1 MTDLPTAQP
10 ADASDD
16 VRTLAQITD
25 AVVAAA
31 RAATDEVTDR
41 TVIVAIDGRSGA
53 GKTSLAQLVA
63 ERLAAPVVHMDD
75 IYPGW
80 DGLAAA
86 LPVLADEVL
95 IPLRSGDSGVFR
107 RWDWAAGEHGGELEV
122 PVAPFVV
129 VEGCGSSV
137 GPAGQLADLRVW
149 LDADTEQRRARGLT
163 RDAGSFDE
171 QWDSWA
177 QQEDELFEADQT
189 REHADLVFDTTD
201 IAATD

>member
-53 GKTSLAQLVA
+53 GKTSLAELVA
-63 ERLAAPVVHMDD
+63 ERLEAPVVHMDD

-95 IPLRSGDSGVFR
+95 IPLRSGEPGVFR

-149 LDADTEQRRARGLT
+149 LDADAEQRRARGLT

-189 REHADLVFDTTD
+189 REHADLVFDTTE

>member
-16 VRTLAQITD
+16 VRTLAQIAD

-63 ERLAAPVVHMDD
+63 ERLAAPVVHMDH

-95 IPLRSGDSGVFR
+95 IPLRSGKSGVFR

>member
-1 MTDLPTAQP
+1 
-10 ADASDD
+10 
-16 VRTLAQITD
+16 
-25 AVVAAA
+25 
-31 RAATDEVTDR
+31 
-41 TVIVAIDGRSGA
+41 
-53 GKTSLAQLVA
+53 
-63 ERLAAPVVHMDD
+63 
-75 IYPGW
+75 
-80 DGLAAA
+80 
-86 LPVLADEVL
+86 
-95 IPLRSGDSGVFR
+95 VFR

-177 QQEDELFEADQT
+177 QQEDELFEADET